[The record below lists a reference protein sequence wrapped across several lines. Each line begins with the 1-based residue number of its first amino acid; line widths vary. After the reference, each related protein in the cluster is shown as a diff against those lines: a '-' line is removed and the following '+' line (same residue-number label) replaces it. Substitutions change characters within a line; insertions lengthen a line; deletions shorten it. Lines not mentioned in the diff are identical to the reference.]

1 MRCPGIVGPSPIVTH
16 THRGR
21 GWPWPSLMLRSG
33 LLAEAGA
40 GRGCLS
46 LKERPSQH
54 NTHPMLTRTII
65 TQCQCYASWLHDPLT
80 GTLQSLQP
88 GQTADMCITAVHCR
102 LQTHTCYVT
111 SCRQIIT
118 LQCPHA
124 DPGEAGRGHGWLVT
138 DIMPSSE
145 ERPATSWPMEPGAD
159 QPQPLPALY
168 QWSAP
173 RRLCTQY
180 LLETA

>member
-1 MRCPGIVGPSPIVTH
+1 
-16 THRGR
+16 
-21 GWPWPSLMLRSG
+21 MLRSG

-46 LKERPSQH
+46 LKERPSEAITTQH
-54 NTHPMLTRTII
+54 TSHVNTDNYYTVSMLRII
-65 TQCQCYASWLHDPLT
+65 ASWSTDWDSADTAARTDCRHVHHCSAL
-80 GTLQSLQP
+80 
-88 GQTADMCITAVHCR
+88 QTADPHLLHNF
-102 LQTHTCYVT
+102 LQM
-111 SCRQIIT
+111 IT
-118 LQCPHA
+118 LQFPHA

-138 DIMPSSE
+138 DIMPSSDQ
-145 ERPATSWPMEPGAD
+145 RPATSWPMELGAD